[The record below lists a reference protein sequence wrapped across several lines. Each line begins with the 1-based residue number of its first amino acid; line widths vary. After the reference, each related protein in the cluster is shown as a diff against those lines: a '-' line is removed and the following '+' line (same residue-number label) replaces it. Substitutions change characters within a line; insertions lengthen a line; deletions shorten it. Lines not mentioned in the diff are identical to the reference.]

1 MPRGDSN
8 QSSMRMEFYELKL
21 VITFLETISI
31 DLVSPAGSLRRIA
44 PLR

>member
-1 MPRGDSN
+1 
-8 QSSMRMEFYELKL
+8 MRMEFHELKL